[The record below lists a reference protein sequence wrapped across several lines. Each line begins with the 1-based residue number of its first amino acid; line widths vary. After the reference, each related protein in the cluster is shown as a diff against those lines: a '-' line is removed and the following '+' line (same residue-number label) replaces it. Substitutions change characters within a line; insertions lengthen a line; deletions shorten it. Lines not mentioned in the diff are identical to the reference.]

1 MGAGVKPY
9 FFRRMAAGVT
19 PVAPVPMLP
28 GVIIIA
34 HRGASYD
41 APENTL
47 AAVRLAWSQD
57 ADAVEVDV
65 HLTSDGRLAVIH
77 DDDARRTTRV
87 ERRVAEMSLAE
98 LQRLDAGSWKGA
110 VFAGET
116 VPSLDAA
123 LLLVP
128 PGRRIFVEV
137 KSGFEAVRELVRS
150 LMRCRL
156 NPAQVAVIAFD
167 FAVASAAKRQLARC
181 EVCWLIERDSVDGQL
196 CVAEIVRR
204 AREAKLDGL
213 DLEAGWV
220 AADAELA
227 AQVRAAGLKLYVWT
241 VDDAHLARR
250 LEAAG
255 VEGITTNRPAWL
267 RAALSK

>member
-1 MGAGVKPY
+1 MD
-9 FFRRMAAGVT
+9 
-19 PVAPVPMLP
+19 
-28 GVIIIA
+28 IIA
-34 HRGASYD
+34 HRGASHD

-47 AAVRLAWSQD
+47 ASVRLAWSQD

-87 ERRVAEMSLAE
+87 ERKVAEMALAE
-98 LQRLDAGSWKGA
+98 LQRLDAGAWKGA
-110 VFAGET
+110 VFAGEP

-128 PGRRIFVEV
+128 PGRRVFVEV
-137 KSGFEAVRELVRS
+137 KSGVEAVRELVRC

-156 NPAQVAVIAFD
+156 NPTQVVVIAFD
-167 FAVASAAKRQLARC
+167 FAVAGAAKRQLARC
-181 EVCWLIERDSVDGQL
+181 EVCWLVERDSADGRL
-196 CVAEIVRR
+196 GVAEIVRR

-213 DLEAGWV
+213 DLEAAWV
-220 AADAELA
+220 AAEPEIA
-227 AQVRAAGLKLYVWT
+227 AQARAAGLKLYVWT
-241 VDDAHLARR
+241 VDDAELARR

-255 VEGITTNRPAWL
+255 VDGITTNRPAWL
-267 RAALSK
+267 RAELGR

>member
-1 MGAGVKPY
+1 MY
-9 FFRRMAAGVT
+9 
-19 PVAPVPMLP
+19 L
-28 GVIIIA
+28 IA

-47 AAVRLAWSQD
+47 SAVRLAWSQD

-87 ERRVAEMSLAE
+87 ERRVAELTLAE
-98 LQRLDAGSWKGA
+98 LQRLDAGSWKGGA
-110 VFAGET
+110 FAGEP

-137 KSGFEAVRELVRS
+137 KSGAEALRELVRS

-156 NPAQVAVIAFD
+156 NPAQVVVIAFD
-167 FAVASAAKRQLARC
+167 FATASAAKRQLARC
-181 EVCWLIERDSVDGQL
+181 EVCWIVEQDSVDGAL
-196 CVAEIVRR
+196 GLAEIVRR
-204 AREAKLDGL
+204 AREGKLDGL
-213 DLEAGWV
+213 DLEAAWV
-220 AADAELA
+220 DATPGLA

-241 VDDAHLARR
+241 VDDADLARR

-255 VEGITTNRPAWL
+255 VDGITTNRPGWL
-267 RAALSK
+267 RAQLVG

>member
-1 MGAGVKPY
+1 MTPAVPSPRLRGV
-9 FFRRMAAGVT
+9 V
-19 PVAPVPMLP
+19 
-28 GVIIIA
+28 IIA
-34 HRGASYD
+34 HRGASHD

-87 ERRVAEMSLAE
+87 ERKVAEMTLAE
-98 LQRLDAGSWKGA
+98 LQRLDAGAWKGA

-116 VPSLDAA
+116 VPSLDAV

-137 KSGFEAVRELVRS
+137 KSGAEAVRELVRS

-156 NPAQVAVIAFD
+156 NPTQVVVIAFD
-167 FAVASAAKRQLARC
+167 FAVASAAKRQLPRC
-181 EVCWLIERDSVDGQL
+181 EVCWLVERESADGQL
-196 CVAEIVRR
+196 GVAEIVRR
-204 AREAKLDGL
+204 AREARLDGL
-213 DLEAGWV
+213 DLEASWV
-220 AADAELA
+220 DAMPESA

-241 VDDAHLARR
+241 VDDADLARR

-267 RAALSK
+267 RAELGR